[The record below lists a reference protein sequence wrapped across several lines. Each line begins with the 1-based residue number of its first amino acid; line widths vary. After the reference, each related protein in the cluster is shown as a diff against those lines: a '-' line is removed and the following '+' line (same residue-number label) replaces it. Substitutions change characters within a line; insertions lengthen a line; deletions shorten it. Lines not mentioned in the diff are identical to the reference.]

1 MNGIRGDATRWTGGV
16 RPAEES
22 RCGPRY
28 FYSDRRGWDNPRYGL
43 PLMELSKLPA
53 HRATRAAALS
63 FDKPL
68 FISASMQAAAC
79 ILAPAEND
87 RDRLRSDNLTV

>member
-1 MNGIRGDATRWTGGV
+1 
-16 RPAEES
+16 
-22 RCGPRY
+22 
-28 FYSDRRGWDNPRYGL
+28 
-43 PLMELSKLPA
+43 MELSKLPA

-87 RDRLRSDNLTV
+87 RDRLRSDNLSV